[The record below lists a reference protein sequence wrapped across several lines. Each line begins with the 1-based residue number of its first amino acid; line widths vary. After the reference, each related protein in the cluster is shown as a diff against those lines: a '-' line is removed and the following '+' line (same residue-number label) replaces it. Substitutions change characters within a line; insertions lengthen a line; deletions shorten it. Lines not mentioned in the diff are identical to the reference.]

1 MPTARTKQVSFGIAR
16 KTLTHHLV
24 VGVCLGVLLGCGK
37 DTSTAHDAAATTG
50 RDGPASSGGIGGS
63 DSTARGGAGGAR
75 GGAGGAGGAQGSSTA
90 AAGSGGMGDAGGT
103 QAGGSK
109 TNADAGTG
117 GIVSTGGART
127 NDASSTGG
135 SESRDASSTGG
146 TSGGGTGGRGDA
158 GGVTS
163 DGPSTNIGDAK
174 TGTGGAGSTGTTAG
188 VGPAETKPQGYG
200 RATTGGGSKSP
211 VVATTMADIQAA
223 IDAYGGSGGLVI
235 QYTGR
240 FDFAT
245 ITDPCTRWELP
256 SQIVEIKKKSDI
268 TLQGADGSTA
278 SFGIHIASS
287 SSNIIIRNMVFGFLP
302 GADASDAI
310 SIEGMSGGVPTDI
323 WIDHNELFSSM
334 VECDGA
340 GDTSFDGLIDVK
352 KGADN
357 ITVSYNYIHDHHKV
371 SLNGYSDSDDVTRHI
386 TFHHNLFENV
396 GSRTPLQRHGYS
408 HVLNNWFNG
417 ITTSGINVRMDG
429 YTLIEG
435 NYFEN
440 AKNPVT
446 SRDSDAIGYWELRG
460 NNITGPADFTKF
472 GISWVASSST
482 PTKDATDWTTT
493 KTFPVALGYT
503 YQVEP
508 PDCLKAGL
516 KKVVGA
522 GKALATLTCK

>member
-1 MPTARTKQVSFGIAR
+1 MGMTR
-16 KTLTHHLV
+16 KTSTHHLV
-24 VGVCLGVLLGCGK
+24 VGVCLGVLFGCGK
-37 DTSTAHDAAATTG
+37 ATSTAHDAAATPG
-50 RDGPASSGGIGGS
+50 QDGPTSWGGTGGA
-63 DSTARGGAGGAR
+63 DPTARGGVGGTGGAAGGSVGS
-75 GGAGGAGGAQGSSTA
+75 GGTSTA
-90 AAGSGGMGDAGGT
+90 PTGSGGMDNLGGT
-103 QAGGSK
+103 HAGGSR

-117 GIVSTGGART
+117 GAVATGGART

-135 SESRDASSTGG
+135 AEARDASRTGG
-146 TSGGGTGGRGDA
+146 AGGRGDA
-158 GGVTS
+158 GGVPS
-163 DGPSTNIGDAK
+163 DGPSANLADAK
-174 TGTGGAGSTGTTAG
+174 TGTGGAGATGATAG

-211 VVATTMADIQAA
+211 VAAASVADIQAA

-245 ITDPCTRWELP
+245 VTDPCTRWKLP
-256 SQIVEIKKKSDI
+256 AQIVEIKKKSDI
-268 TLQGADGSTA
+268 TLLGADGSAA
-278 SFGIHIASS
+278 SFGVHIASS
-287 SSNIIIRNMVFGFLP
+287 SSNIIIRNMVFGLLP

-357 ITVSYNYIHDHHKV
+357 VTVSYNYVHDHHKV

-408 HVLNNWFNG
+408 HLLNNWFSG

-429 YTLIEG
+429 YALVEG

-440 AKNPVT
+440 AQNPVT

-460 NNITGPADFTKF
+460 NNVTGPADFTKF
-472 GISWVASSST
+472 GITWVASSST

-493 KTFPVALGYT
+493 KTFPIALGYT
-503 YQVEP
+503 YQVDP

-522 GKALATLTCK
+522 GKGLATLTCK